1 MLKISRESEINLVNV
16 LIDNDIISGKDLID
30 IKKISTENNKSQ
42 IDAIFELKLTDEQ
55 KIIDLLIKEQNLE
68 TVDLKKVEVTD
79 EIKTVLPSNYIK
91 VNFVAPFKI
100 DNKTLHIAI
109 PDSSKLGLMR
119 NLKAITKKNI
129 ELHAAKITDISEFI
143 EKLSSE
149 TDEVTIASIRDENRK
164 RIKTFESDLGDAGEV
179 LEKAPEEDIEAIE
192 NESEVI
198 KFSTAVVAEAI
209 KMGVSDIHI
218 EPYRFSS
225 RVRYRLDGMLQEQE
239 QYKQFLHDN
248 YGAVVTRI
256 KIMGK
261 LDIAERRLPQDG
273 AINFKIENKVV
284 DLRLSILPTAN
295 NERIVMRILNK
306 DAGDIK
312 LEQLNFEE
320 QDLKNLRK
328 AIHSTQG
335 LILVTGPTGSGKSTT
350 LYSILKEVSK
360 PHLNILTAED
370 PVEYELD
377 GVGQVQIKD
386 HIGLTFASALRSFLR
401 QDPEIIL
408 VGEMRDKET
417 VDIGLK
423 AALTGHLVFSTLH
436 TNDAPSTITR
446 LQNMGTPDYLISA
459 ATQLVVAQR
468 LARKNCKDCRV
479 PDDDVNPKVLQDLG
493 FSAEQASRVKAI
505 KGKGCAKCSNTGYKG
520 RQGIY
525 EILVVS
531 KPLKEA
537 ILRQATTPEL
547 REIGI
552 KEGFQTMKDMGRRLI
567 ASGELN
573 FREYESSFRRIRM
586 EAFTY
591 KGISDGKYVTG
602 DIEALNLDEAS
613 HLLKEKK
620 IIITNIVKTKKKAGE
635 KKKSSGSSLFGRSK
649 KVKIEDILI
658 FSKQFATMVKAGLPI
673 LQVLAM
679 LRDQMESQGIKDIIE
694 DIRKSLEGGVN
705 LSKCFEKYPQHF
717 DNVYVT
723 WSKAGEARG

>member
-1 MLKISRESEINLVNV
+1 MLKISRESEINLINV
-16 LIDNDIISGKDLID
+16 LIDNDVISGKDLIN
-30 IKKISTENNKSQ
+30 IKKKSSEGNKSQ
-42 IDAIFELKLTDEQ
+42 IEAVFDLKLTDEK
-55 KIIDLLIKEQNLE
+55 KILDILVKEQNLE
-68 TVDLKKVEVTD
+68 IIDLKKVEVSPD
-79 EIKTVLPSNYIK
+79 IKSVLPSNYIK
-91 VNFVAPFKI
+91 VNFVAPFKMEG
-100 DNKTLHIAI
+100 KTLHIAI
-109 PDSSKLGLMR
+109 PDSSKLALMR

-129 ELHAAKITDISEFI
+129 ELHAAPLTQISEFI
-143 EKLSSE
+143 EKISS
-149 TDEVTIASIRDENRK
+149 DGEVTTATIRQENK
-164 RIKTFESDLGDAGEV
+164 EKQKTFDSDLGEAGEV

-209 KMGVSDIHI
+209 KKGVSDIHI

-239 QYKQFLHDN
+239 QYKNFLHDN
-248 YGAVVTRI
+248 YGAVVTRF

-273 AINFKIENKVV
+273 AINFKIEGKVV

-306 DAGDIK
+306 DAGDIT

-320 QDLKNLRK
+320 QDLKSLRK
-328 AIHSTQG
+328 SIHSTQG

-386 HIGLTFASALRSFLR
+386 DIGLKFASALRSFLR

-459 ATQLVVAQR
+459 ACQLVVAQR
-468 LARKNCKDCRV
+468 LARKNCKKCKI

-505 KGKGCAKCSNTGYKG
+505 KGKGCETCSNTGYKG

-537 ILRQATTPEL
+537 ILRKATTPEL
-547 REIGI
+547 RQIAV
-552 KEGFQTMKDMGRRLI
+552 KEGFQTMQDMGKRLI
-567 ASGELN
+567 ASGDLN
-573 FREYESSFRRIRM
+573 FREYER
-586 EAFTY
+586 
-591 KGISDGKYVTG
+591 
-602 DIEALNLDEAS
+602 
-613 HLLKEKK
+613 
-620 IIITNIVKTKKKAGE
+620 
-635 KKKSSGSSLFGRSK
+635 
-649 KVKIEDILI
+649 
-658 FSKQFATMVKAGLPI
+658 
-673 LQVLAM
+673 VLSN
-679 LRDQMESQGIKDIIE
+679 E
-694 DIRKSLEGGVN
+694 
-705 LSKCFEKYPQHF
+705 
-717 DNVYVT
+717 
-723 WSKAGEARG
+723 

>member
-1 MLKISRESEINLVNV
+1 MLKISRESEINLINV
-16 LIDNDIISGKDLID
+16 LIDNDIISGKDLPN
-30 IKKISTENNKSQ
+30 IKKVSTEGNKSQ
-42 IDAIFELKLTDEQ
+42 IDAVFELKLCDEK
-55 KIIDLLIKEQNLE
+55 KILDVLVKEQSLETIDLA
-68 TVDLKKVEVTD
+68 KVEITD
-79 EIKTVLPSNYIK
+79 EIKSVLPSNYIN
-91 VNFVAPFKI
+91 VNFVAPFKV
-100 DNKTLHIAI
+100 DGKVLHIAI
-109 PDSSKLGLMR
+109 SDSSKLGLMR
-119 NLKAITKKNI
+119 NLKAITKKEI
-129 ELHAAKITDISEFI
+129 ELHAATVSQISEFI
-143 EKLSSE
+143 QKLQSESGNITTETIRQEKKE
-149 TDEVTIASIRDENRK
+149 KT
-164 RIKTFESDLGDAGEV
+164 KTFDSDLGEAGEV
-179 LEKAPEEDIEAIE
+179 LENKPEEEVEAIE

-198 KFSTAVVAEAI
+198 KFSTAVVADAI
-209 KMGVSDIHI
+209 KLGVSDIHI

-239 QYKQFLHDN
+239 EYKKFLHDN
-248 YGAVVTRI
+248 YGAVVTRF

-273 AINFKIENKVV
+273 AINFKIDGKVV

-306 DAGDIK
+306 DAGDIT
-312 LEQLNFEE
+312 LEQLNFED

-328 AIHSTQG
+328 SIHSTQG

-386 HIGLTFASALRSFLR
+386 DIGLSFASALRSFLR

-459 ATQLVVAQR
+459 ATQMVLAQR

-479 PDDDVNPKVLQDLG
+479 PDEDVTPKVLTDLG
-493 FSAEQASRVKAI
+493 FSPEQASRVKAI
-505 KGKGCAKCSNTGYKG
+505 KGKGCAKCKDSGYKG

-525 EILVVS
+525 EIMVVS
-531 KPLKEA
+531 KPIKEA

-547 REIGI
+547 REIAI
-552 KEGFQTMKDMGRRLI
+552 KEGFQTMQDMGRRLI
-567 ASGELN
+567 ANGELN
-573 FREYESSFRRIRM
+573 FREFERVLS
-586 EAFTY
+586 
-591 KGISDGKYVTG
+591 
-602 DIEALNLDEAS
+602 AS
-613 HLLKEKK
+613 
-620 IIITNIVKTKKKAGE
+620 
-635 KKKSSGSSLFGRSK
+635 
-649 KVKIEDILI
+649 
-658 FSKQFATMVKAGLPI
+658 
-673 LQVLAM
+673 
-679 LRDQMESQGIKDIIE
+679 
-694 DIRKSLEGGVN
+694 
-705 LSKCFEKYPQHF
+705 
-717 DNVYVT
+717 
-723 WSKAGEARG
+723 

>member
-1 MLKISRESEINLVNV
+1 MLKISRESEINLINV
-16 LIDNDIISGKDLID
+16 LIDNDVISGKDLIN
-30 IKKISTENNKSQ
+30 IKKKSSEGNKSQ
-42 IDAIFELKLTDEQ
+42 IEAVFDLKLTDEK
-55 KIIDLLIKEQNLE
+55 KILDILVKEQNLDI
-68 TVDLKKVEVTD
+68 VDLKKVDVSP
-79 EIKTVLPSNYIK
+79 EIKSVLPSNYIK
-91 VNFVAPFKI
+91 VNFVAPFKV
-100 DNKTLHIAI
+100 DGKTLHIAI
-109 PDSSKLGLMR
+109 PDSSKLTLMR

-129 ELHAAKITDISEFI
+129 ELHAAPLTQISEFI
-143 EKLSSE
+143 ENLSS
-149 TDEVTIASIRDENRK
+149 DGEVTTASIRKENREK
-164 RIKTFESDLGDAGEV
+164 QKTFDSDLGDAGEV
-179 LEKAPEEDIEAIE
+179 LEKAPEEDVEAIE

-209 KMGVSDIHI
+209 KKGVSDIHI

-248 YGAVVTRI
+248 YGAVVTRF

-273 AINFKIENKVV
+273 AINFKIEGKVV

-306 DAGDIK
+306 DAGDIT

-320 QDLKNLRK
+320 QDLKSLRK
-328 AIHSTQG
+328 SIHSTQG

-386 HIGLTFASALRSFLR
+386 DIGLTFASALRSFLR

-459 ATQLVVAQR
+459 ACQLVVAQR
-468 LARKNCKDCRV
+468 LARKNCKKCKI

-505 KGKGCAKCSNTGYKG
+505 KGKGCETCSNTGYKG

-537 ILRQATTPEL
+537 ILRKATTPEL
-547 REIGI
+547 RQIAV
-552 KEGFQTMKDMGRRLI
+552 KEGFQTMQDMGKRLI
-567 ASGELN
+567 ASGDLN
-573 FREYESSFRRIRM
+573 FREYERVLS
-586 EAFTY
+586 
-591 KGISDGKYVTG
+591 
-602 DIEALNLDEAS
+602 
-613 HLLKEKK
+613 
-620 IIITNIVKTKKKAGE
+620 GE
-635 KKKSSGSSLFGRSK
+635 
-649 KVKIEDILI
+649 
-658 FSKQFATMVKAGLPI
+658 
-673 LQVLAM
+673 
-679 LRDQMESQGIKDIIE
+679 
-694 DIRKSLEGGVN
+694 
-705 LSKCFEKYPQHF
+705 
-717 DNVYVT
+717 
-723 WSKAGEARG
+723 

>member
-1 MLKISRESEINLVNV
+1 MLKISRESEINLINM
-16 LIDNDIISGKDLID
+16 LIDNDIISGKDLIN
-30 IKKISTENNKSQ
+30 IKKISTEGNKSQ
-42 IDAIFELKLTDEQ
+42 IDAVFELKLTDED
-55 KIIDLLIKEQNLE
+55 KILDVLVKEQSLE
-68 TVDLKKVEVTD
+68 IVDLAKIQISD
-79 EIKTVLPSNYIK
+79 EIKSVLPSSYIN
-91 VNFVAPFKI
+91 VNFVAPFKV
-100 DNKTLHIAI
+100 DGKTLHIAI
-109 PDSSKLGLMR
+109 SDSSKLGLMR

-129 ELHAAKITDISEFI
+129 ELHAAKVSQISEFI
-143 EKLSSE
+143 EKLQSE
-149 TDEVTIASIRDENRK
+149 SGDVTTATIRKENREK
-164 RIKTFESDLGDAGEV
+164 TKTFDSDLGEAGEV
-179 LEKAPEEDIEAIE
+179 LEKPPEEDIEAIE

-209 KMGVSDIHI
+209 KSGVSDIHI
-218 EPYRFSS
+218 EPYRFTS

-248 YGAVVTRI
+248 YGAVVTRF

-273 AINFKIENKVV
+273 AINFKIDGKVV

-295 NERIVMRILNK
+295 NERIVMRVLNK
-306 DAGDIK
+306 DAGDIT
-312 LEQLNFEE
+312 LEQLNFEDV
-320 QDLKNLRK
+320 DLQNLRK

-386 HIGLTFASALRSFLR
+386 DIGLSFAAALRSFLR

-459 ATQLVVAQR
+459 ACQLVLAQR
-468 LARKNCKDCRV
+468 LARRTCKDCRV

-493 FSAEQASRVKAI
+493 FTAELASRVKAL
-505 KGKGCAKCSNTGYKG
+505 KGKGCPKCKDTGYKG
-520 RQGIY
+520 RQGLY

-531 KPLKEA
+531 KPVKEA
-537 ILRQATTPEL
+537 ILRKATTPEL
-547 REIGI
+547 REIAV
-552 KEGFQTMKDMGRRLI
+552 KEGFQTMQDMGRRLI
-567 ASGELN
+567 ANGELN
-573 FREYESSFRRIRM
+573 FREYER
-586 EAFTY
+586 
-591 KGISDGKYVTG
+591 
-602 DIEALNLDEAS
+602 
-613 HLLKEKK
+613 
-620 IIITNIVKTKKKAGE
+620 
-635 KKKSSGSSLFGRSK
+635 
-649 KVKIEDILI
+649 
-658 FSKQFATMVKAGLPI
+658 
-673 LQVLAM
+673 VLT
-679 LRDQMESQGIKDIIE
+679 SQ
-694 DIRKSLEGGVN
+694 
-705 LSKCFEKYPQHF
+705 
-717 DNVYVT
+717 
-723 WSKAGEARG
+723 